1 MSVTNL
7 LVEKL
12 NGVFGSFVTGINAQN
27 LTVDLW
33 NGVIR
38 HEQLKLKPE
47 ALAALK
53 LPVTVLS
60 GTVRRLEVRVPWSRL
75 STEPVVV
82 EIDTVELLA
91 ATNYDLGHES
101 LNALEERIRAAIEDK
116 LQRTAEA
123 EVARQESAV
132 LQDTYLSRLGTRIVE
147 NMRIKLTNLHARF
160 EDPGR
165 GVGHPLAAGFVLQEL
180 SVQTVN
186 ADWDSAGGSYMDPS
200 DDPTAARRKLLALTG
215 LEIYWREV
223 AEEELLVEKVVGGG
237 VEIHDAFSQWD
248 QTWFINALDD
258 PGEIPPPPAPPLLLP
273 PLRARSLTLCLADS
287 LTRCLMFRGRSVWR
301 WRRSQ
306 QRSPRRPPVV
316 SPTGAAHLRRKVLWH
331 AHCTLVVLRL
341 QQQRRDARR
350 TSRYGRRWRSQP
362 FKRSQSR
369 A

>member
-258 PGEIPPPPAPPLLLP
+258 PGDEPREGAQDIDWKNRLDGDRFRGPRSGSDPNVRVAKRFR
-273 PLRARSLTLCLADS
+273 PLRCDGLERRLKRGQTRHDGRRLARRETGRGVGGR
-287 LTRCLMFRGRSVWR
+287 RCG
-301 WRRSQ
+301 
-306 QRSPRRPPVV
+306 
-316 SPTGAAHLRRKVLWH
+316 
-331 AHCTLVVLRL
+331 
-341 QQQRRDARR
+341 QRRFDDL
-350 TSRYGRRWRSQP
+350 G
-362 FKRSQSR
+362 
-369 A
+369 